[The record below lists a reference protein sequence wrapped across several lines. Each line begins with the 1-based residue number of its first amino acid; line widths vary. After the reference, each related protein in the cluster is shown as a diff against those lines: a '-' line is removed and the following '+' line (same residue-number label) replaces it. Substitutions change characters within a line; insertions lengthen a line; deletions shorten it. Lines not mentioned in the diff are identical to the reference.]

1 VSSSSASLA
10 RDSTRIV
17 RRAARP
23 ARQAAHRLA
32 TLHRYQILDKT
43 REAAFNDITCPAA
56 MICGT
61 PMALISLVDHD
72 RQWFKKKWVWG

>member
-1 VSSSSASLA
+1 MRLASQCLPHPPALPVTPRESSAA
-10 RDSTRIV
+10 P
-17 RRAARP
+17 P
-23 ARQAAHRLA
+23 ALPA